1 MRELVVLNFVSLDG
15 VVQAPGHHAE
25 DTDGGFSQGGWTQ
38 PYMADH
44 RDYGAVE
51 YRQASAFLFG
61 RRTYEIWVPH
71 WSTVTDPDDVI
82 AAALNRRPKYVA
94 TTTLAGVSW
103 PGTHIIDGDL
113 PAAVHDLKQEPGG
126 PILVPGSGQLVHS
139 LTAANLV
146 DRYQLWIH
154 PVAVGPGKRLF
165 DQPTNLRLTRS
176 TTTPTGV
183 VILDLQPTRFPSDP
197 AADAAAGSAKTQP

>member
-15 VVQAPGHHAE
+15 VVQAPGHPAE
-25 DTDGGFSQGGWTQ
+25 DTDGGFSAGGWTR

-44 RDYGAVE
+44 RDHGAVE

-61 RRTYEIWVPH
+61 RRTYEIWAPA

-94 TTTLAGVSW
+94 TTTLQAAAW

-113 PAAVHDLKQEPGG
+113 ASAVDALKQEPGG

-139 LTAANLV
+139 LTAADLV
-146 DRYQLWIH
+146 DRYQIWVH
-154 PVAVGPGKRLF
+154 PVAVGAGKRLF
-165 DQPTNLRLTRS
+165 GQRTDLRLTRC

-183 VILDLQPTRFPSDP
+183 VILDLE
-197 AADAAAGSAKTQP
+197 TQP